1 MRQVK
6 LRDYPREL
14 GEARIGIIRNSISGE
29 APRLPV
35 VVQDLEDG
43 PDDDVPHITG
53 NPVPQAVPTEL
64 SSYAPGKQQRGTAS
78 SLFRGKA
85 LQSVTNGIFG
95 ASATTL
101 APGSDWSA
109 SNRSGSAWRSNSGAP
124 SQIRRRFARALGWTR
139 GSIRHARGSG
149 QRGAACDPQLFLRAE
164 YVGTAFVPASRPAP
178 LLRFAR

>member
-14 GEARIGIIRNSISGE
+14 GEARIGIIRSSISGE

-64 SSYAPGKQQRGTAS
+64 SSYAQGKKQRGTAS

-101 APGSDWSA
+101 ARVRIGPPATDRDQPGA
-109 SNRSGSAWRSNSGAP
+109 VTPALLRKPGG
-124 SQIRRRFARALGWTR
+124 RFARALAWTR

-149 QRGAACDPQLFLRAE
+149 RRGAAGDPQLFLRAE
-164 YVGTAFVPASRPAP
+164 YGGTAFLPASRPAP
-178 LLRFAR
+178 LLRSAR